1 MEWIY
6 MIIGLLL
13 ILLILGMVSGCAV
26 VKTDFSNDTRKNA
39 TVYYYLPESIL
50 NIIGTVKV
58 AVGYNELNK
67 LTTGNIIEQSFL
79 VTTEMI
85 ADTKN
90 LLALN
95 YTPNPLMSDDIKY
108 TVNSKGLLE
117 TVNITTEDRTADIIA
132 KLAAAPQ
139 VILGGYA
146 TSSAETTTVK
156 IKEFVAKFAI
166 KASDISMLSKNIVWN
181 LVLYNESGV
190 DEEPKVIS
198 ASFIISSPDLAQEKS
213 TLSDLVNEDG
223 ANQTEGIFTR
233 PIKNISLLIH
243 SATNQTET
251 GNILPINVLVAD
263 ISKLIVI
270 PVNRTLFVKRTNK
283 IGIQDGVILSNE
295 INKPSSV
302 EGIISIPINIAK
314 SVVAIPAQL
323 IQFRFDNTKRLDA
336 FEQTRLA
343 YEKTIQAGKKYALT
357 KDQEIDQLKLEIDKT
372 SLANS
377 IELQKLKIELQTSL
391 LESEKKQYDA
401 QKLLMEIKKQL
412 AELQEKNKSTS
423 KD

>member
-1 MEWIY
+1 M
-6 MIIGLLL
+6 
-13 ILLILGMVSGCAV
+13 
-26 VKTDFSNDTRKNA
+26 N
-39 TVYYYLPESIL
+39 YL
-50 NIIGTVKV
+50 
-58 AVGYNELNK
+58 K
-67 LTTGNIIEQSFL
+67 L
-79 VTTEMI
+79 
-85 ADTKN
+85 D
-90 LLALN
+90 
-95 YTPNPLMSDDIKY
+95 
-108 TVNSKGLLE
+108 
-117 TVNITTEDRTADIIA
+117 
-132 KLAAAPQ
+132 
-139 VILGGYA
+139 
-146 TSSAETTTVK
+146 
-156 IKEFVAKFAI
+156 
-166 KASDISMLSKNIVWN
+166 
-181 LVLYNESGV
+181 
-190 DEEPKVIS
+190 
-198 ASFIISSPDLAQEKS
+198 
-213 TLSDLVNEDG
+213 
-223 ANQTEGIFTR
+223 
-233 PIKNISLLIH
+233 IKNISLLIH
-243 SATNQTET
+243 SATNQTEI
-251 GNILPINVLVAD
+251 GNILPINVVVAD

-401 QKLLMEIKKQL
+401 QKLLMEIKKQI